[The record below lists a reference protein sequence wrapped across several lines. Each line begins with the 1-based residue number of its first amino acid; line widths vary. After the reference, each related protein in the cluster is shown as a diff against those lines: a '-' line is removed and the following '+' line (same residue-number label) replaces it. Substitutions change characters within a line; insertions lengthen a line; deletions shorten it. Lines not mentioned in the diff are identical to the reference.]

1 VQAVRL
7 DAVAAKFRQFDRMT
21 NHLLRMLAVILA
33 ASLLTLA
40 GSRARAGQPCQLTT
54 IGTATVATV
63 RDGHTLALADGR
75 ELRLAAI
82 EVPAHSAGALQN
94 LVAGRPLRLEK
105 LGPDHDRYGRLVAFA
120 FAGDSTD
127 SVQQV
132 LLAQGEARVSA
143 RVGDKACAD
152 ALLATER
159 EARARRRGLWGD
171 PNSAPLPAENRARL
185 MGERGHFALVEG
197 KVLSVRA
204 SAGTIY
210 MNFGRR
216 WTKGFSVVIPRRRQ
230 RAFAAAGIALKQL
243 AGRRV
248 RVRGWIEQR
257 RGPIIEADAP
267 EQIELAGGGM
277 GQPRE
282 TRP

>member
-1 VQAVRL
+1 
-7 DAVAAKFRQFDRMT
+7 MT
-21 NHLLRMLAVILA
+21 RHRTLVFIIFAMTLA
-33 ASLLTLA
+33 ASGAAAQQACPLT
-40 GSRARAGQPCQLTT
+40 P
-54 IGTATVATV
+54 IGTATIATV
-63 RDGHTLALADGR
+63 RDGRTLALTDGR

-82 EVPAHSAGALQN
+82 EVPAHSGGGLQN

-120 FAGDSTD
+120 FADDSTD

-152 ALLATER
+152 ALLAAER
-159 EARARRRGLWGD
+159 EARAGRRGLWGD

-197 KVLSVRA
+197 KVLSVRE
-204 SAGTIY
+204 SGSTIY

-248 RVRGWIEQR
+248 RVRGFIEQR
-257 RGPIIEADAP
+257 RGLIIEADTP
-267 EQIELAGGGM
+267 EQIELTGGGM
-277 GQPRE
+277 GQPQE

>member
-1 VQAVRL
+1 M
-7 DAVAAKFRQFDRMT
+7 VAA
-21 NHLLRMLAVILA
+21 ILA
-33 ASLLTLA
+33 APALTLA
-40 GSRARAGQPCQLTT
+40 ALSAAAQQPCPLTT
-54 IGTATVATV
+54 IGTAAVATV
-63 RDGHTLALADGR
+63 RDGRTLTLADGR

-82 EVPAHSAGALQN
+82 EVPANSGGALQN

-143 RVGDKACAD
+143 RVGDKACAN
-152 ALLATER
+152 ALLAAER
-159 EARARRRGLWGD
+159 KARAARRGLWAD
-171 PNSAPLPAENRARL
+171 PNFAPLPADNPARL
-185 MGERGHFALVEG
+185 KGEGGQFVVVEG
-197 KVLSVRA
+197 KVLSVRL
-204 SAGTIY
+204 SGGTIY
-210 MNFGRR
+210 MNFGLH
-216 WTKGFSVVIPRRRQ
+216 WTRDFSVVIPRRRE

-248 RVRGWIEQR
+248 RVRGYIEQR

-267 EQIELAGGGM
+267 EQIELTGVM
-277 GQPRE
+277 GQPQE